1 MDFKIGTWNI
11 RSMNKLNKQKEVRK
25 LIIEERIQVCAI
37 LETHIKPHKLP
48 KACDRA
54 FGDWNWLSNVSHSQ
68 NGCRILVTW
77 DRNMV
82 DLVIK
87 KGKNYGGILVEL
99 KEWLVVFHGCLLVT
113 SMLLLTLKSMEHSA
127 CRSFLMICKTSLIV

>member
-1 MDFKIGTWNI
+1 MD
-11 RSMNKLNKQKEVRK
+11 
-25 LIIEERIQVCAI
+25 ERIQVCAI

-68 NGCRILVTW
+68 NGCRILVSW

-82 DLVIK
+82 DLVVLHSSKQTMFCIIEIIPNKIK
-87 KGKNYGGILVEL
+87 IFNSFVYAANTGKER
-99 KEWLVVFHGCLLVT
+99 KE
-113 SMLLLTLKSMEHSA
+113 
-127 CRSFLMICKTSLIV
+127 